1 MVEFL
6 LAVICSLIITLGY
19 GSFFYSFSF
28 NNKIFSEKEHY
39 EQSIFGIIFISFLGV
54 IINFFIPINKLVG
67 TIFLILGII
76 LFLIFFLKNKYKK
89 KILKYISLSAFI
101 AFMLTYSSNVYRPDA
116 GLYHL
121 PFISILNEEKIII
134 GLANIHFRFGTNSI
148 IQYLSAFYNNY
159 FFNTAYI
166 TIPTSII
173 FTNYLILNYKKIF
186 LNFEKRNYKTSI
198 VLFCILIFSFYSFNN
213 YTKYGNDVPAHIFYF
228 IIIIFLLEASNN
240 YSNNLFFKISH
251 LSIYLFAVKAF
262 MFLAL
267 IFPILIFTII
277 KNKKNLIINKNFFI
291 IFIFTLSWLIKSLLT
306 SGCFLY
312 PVSQTCIKNLKIYDH
327 EKTILESRSGE
338 AWAKD
343 WVNQSKNNEKLS
355 FIDYNKNFNWTK
367 TWSKNHLPIIYEKII
382 PFIIFLFILS
392 IIFVVKFYRTR
403 RKIFANDKS
412 KNFNIYSLFL
422 ISFIFSIIWFI
433 KFPLYRYGLSFII
446 ITIILGYSL
455 VISKLTKYLSK
466 NNFKNIFIPIIFIA
480 FIAFSIKNFHRIISN
495 KHKDY
500 ANYPWS
506 RIYSL
511 DEKKEN
517 KIQKFV
523 KIKDNQNFL
532 YFYSNG
538 ELCMY
543 GNAPCSNYKIDR
555 LKKEKIYSYSL
566 YYKN

>member
-1 MVEFL
+1 MIEFL
-6 LAVICSLIITLGY
+6 LAVVCSLIITLGY
-19 GSFFYSFSF
+19 GSFFYFFSF
-28 NNKIFSEKEHY
+28 NNKIFTEKEHY

-54 IINFFIPINKLVG
+54 IINFFVPINKLVG
-67 TIFLILGII
+67 TIFLLLGII
-76 LFLIFFLKNKYKK
+76 LFVIFFLKNNYKRE
-89 KILKYISLSAFI
+89 ILKYISLSAFI
-101 AFMLTYSSNVYRPDA
+101 VLLLTFSSNVNRPDA

-134 GLANIHFRFGTNSI
+134 GLANINFRFGTNSI

-159 FFNTAYI
+159 LFNTANI
-166 TIPTSII
+166 TIPAGLIFSNYII
-173 FTNYLILNYKKIF
+173 FNYKKIF
-186 LNFEKRNYKTSI
+186 FNLKEANYKTSI
-198 VLFCILIFSFYSFNN
+198 ILFCLLLFSFYSFNN

-228 IIIIFLLEASNN
+228 IITILLLEANNN
-240 YSNNLFFKISH
+240 YSSNLFFKISY
-251 LSIYLFAVKAF
+251 LSIFLFAIKAF

-267 IFPILIFTII
+267 LFPILIFTVI
-277 KNKKNLIINKNFFI
+277 KNKKDLIINKNFLI
-291 IFIFTLSWLIKSLLT
+291 ISIFILSWLIKSLLT
-306 SGCFLY
+306 SGCLIY
-312 PVSQTCIKNLKIYDH
+312 PVSQTCIKNFKIYDH

-343 WVNQSKNNEKLS
+343 WINQSKNNEKLD

-367 TWSKNHLPIIYEKII
+367 TWSKNHLLIIYEKTI

-392 IIFVVKFYRTR
+392 IIFAVKYYII
-403 RKIFANDKS
+403 RKKIIINDKS

-422 ISFIFSIIWFI
+422 ISFIFAIVWFI

-455 VISKLTKYLSK
+455 IINKLTKYLSNK
-466 NNFKNIFIPIIFIA
+466 NIKNIFIPIIFIS
-480 FIAFSIKNFHRIISN
+480 FIAFSIKNFHRIIFL
-495 KHKDY
+495 KDNFY
-500 ANYPWS
+500 TNYPWS

-517 KIQKFV
+517 KIQKFAM
-523 KIKDNQNFL
+523 IKDNQNFL
-532 YFYSNG
+532 YFYSDG

-543 GNAPCSNYKIDR
+543 GNAPCSNYKIDG
-555 LKKEKIYSYSL
+555 LKKETIYSYSL

>member
-1 MVEFL
+1 MIEFL
-6 LAVICSLIITLGY
+6 LAVVCSLIITLGY
-19 GSFFYSFSF
+19 GSFFYFFSF
-28 NNKIFSEKEHY
+28 NNKIFTEKEHY

-54 IINFFIPINKLVG
+54 IINFFVPINKLVG
-67 TIFLILGII
+67 TIFLLLGII
-76 LFLIFFLKNKYKK
+76 LFVIFFLKNNYKRE
-89 KILKYISLSAFI
+89 ILKYISLSAFI
-101 AFMLTYSSNVYRPDA
+101 VLLLTFSSNVNRPDA

-134 GLANIHFRFGTNSI
+134 GLANINFRFGTNSI

-159 FFNTAYI
+159 LFNTANI
-166 TIPTSII
+166 TIPAGLIFSNYII
-173 FTNYLILNYKKIF
+173 FNYKKIF
-186 LNFEKRNYKTSI
+186 FNLKEANYKTSI
-198 VLFCILIFSFYSFNN
+198 ILFCLLLFSFYSFNN

-228 IIIIFLLEASNN
+228 IITILLLEANNN
-240 YSNNLFFKISH
+240 YSSNLFFKISY
-251 LSIYLFAVKAF
+251 LSIFLFAIKAF

-267 IFPILIFTII
+267 LFPILIFTVI
-277 KNKKNLIINKNFFI
+277 KNKKDLIINKNFLI
-291 IFIFTLSWLIKSLLT
+291 ISIFILSWLIKSLLT
-306 SGCFLY
+306 SGCLIY
-312 PVSQTCIKNLKIYDH
+312 PVSQTCIKNFKIYDH

-343 WVNQSKNNEKLS
+343 WINQSKNNEKLD

-367 TWSKNHLPIIYEKII
+367 TWSKNHLLIIYEKTI

-392 IIFVVKFYRTR
+392 IIFAVKYYII
-403 RKIFANDKS
+403 RKKIIINDKS

-422 ISFIFSIIWFI
+422 ISFIFALVWFI

-455 VISKLTKYLSK
+455 IINKLTKYLSNK
-466 NNFKNIFIPIIFIA
+466 NIKNIFIPIIFIS
-480 FIAFSIKNFHRIISN
+480 FIAFSIKNFHRIIFL
-495 KHKDY
+495 KDNFY
-500 ANYPWS
+500 TNYPWS

-517 KIQKFV
+517 KIQKFAM
-523 KIKDNQNFL
+523 IKDNQNFL
-532 YFYSNG
+532 YFYSDG

-543 GNAPCSNYKIDR
+543 GNAPCSNYKIDG
-555 LKKEKIYSYSL
+555 LKKETIYSYSL

>member
-6 LAVICSLIITLGY
+6 LAVVCSLIITLGY
-19 GSFFYSFSF
+19 GSFFYFFSF
-28 NNKIFSEKEHY
+28 NNKIFREKEHY

-54 IINFFIPINKLVG
+54 IINFFVPINKLVG
-67 TIFLILGII
+67 TIFLLLGII
-76 LFLIFFLKNKYKK
+76 LFVIFFLKNNYKK

-101 AFMLTYSSNVYRPDA
+101 VLILTFSSNVNRPDA

-134 GLANIHFRFGTNSI
+134 GLANINFRFGTNSI

-159 FFNTAYI
+159 LFNTANI
-166 TIPTSII
+166 TIPAGVIFSNYII
-173 FTNYLILNYKKIF
+173 FNYKKIF
-186 LNFEKRNYKTSI
+186 FNLKEENYKTSI
-198 VLFCILIFSFYSFNN
+198 VLFCLLLFSFYSFNN

-228 IIIIFLLEASNN
+228 IITILLLEANN
-240 YSNNLFFKISH
+240 DYSSNLFFKISY
-251 LSIYLFAVKAF
+251 LSIFLFAIKAF

-267 IFPILIFTII
+267 LFPILIFTII
-277 KNKKNLIINKNFFI
+277 KNKKKLIINKNFLI
-291 IFIFTLSWLIKSLLT
+291 IFIFILSWLIKSLLT
-306 SGCFLY
+306 SGCLIY
-312 PVSQTCIKNLKIYDH
+312 PVSQTCIKNFKIYDH

-343 WVNQSKNNEKLS
+343 WINQSKNNEKLD

-367 TWSKNHLPIIYEKII
+367 TWSKNHLLIIYEKTV

-392 IIFVVKFYRTR
+392 IIFAVKYYMIRK
-403 RKIFANDKS
+403 KIFINDKS
-412 KNFNIYSLFL
+412 KNFNIYFLFL
-422 ISFIFSIIWFI
+422 ISFIFALVWFI

-446 ITIILGYSL
+446 ITILLGYSL
-455 VISKLTKYLSK
+455 IISNLTKYLSK
-466 NNFKNIFIPIIFIA
+466 KNLKNIFIPLIFIS
-480 FIAFSIKNFHRIISN
+480 FIAFSIKNFHRIIFN
-495 KHKDY
+495 KDKFY
-500 ANYPWS
+500 TNYPWP

-517 KIQKFV
+517 NIQKFV
-523 KIKDNQNFL
+523 KIIDDQNFF

-543 GNAPCSNYKIDR
+543 GNPPCSNYKTDG
-555 LKKEKIYSYSL
+555 LKKETVYSYSL

>member
-19 GSFFYSFSF
+19 GSFFYFFSF

-67 TIFLILGII
+67 TIFLLLGII

-89 KILKYISLSAFI
+89 EILKYISLSAFI
-101 AFMLTYSSNVYRPDA
+101 VLILTFSSNVNRPDA

-134 GLANIHFRFGTNSI
+134 GLANINFRFGTNSI

-159 FFNTAYI
+159 LFNTAYI
-166 TIPTSII
+166 TIPASII

-186 LNFEKRNYKTSI
+186 LNLQKRNYRTSI
-198 VLFCILIFSFYSFNN
+198 VLFCLLIFSFYSFNN

-228 IIIIFLLEASNN
+228 IIIIFWLEANKN
-240 YSNNLFFKISH
+240 YSNNLFFKISY
-251 LSIYLFAVKAF
+251 LSIFLFSLKAF

-267 IFPILIFTII
+267 IFPVLIFTII
-277 KNKKNLIINKNFFI
+277 KNKKNLLINKNSFI
-291 IFIFTLSWLIKSLLT
+291 IFIFILSWLIKSLLT

-343 WVNQSKNNEKLS
+343 WVNQSKNNEKLN

-367 TWSKNHLPIIYEKII
+367 TWSQNHLHIIYEKII

-392 IIFVVKFYRTR
+392 IIFFIKFYIIKKR
-403 RKIFANDKS
+403 IFTNDKS
-412 KNFNIYSLFL
+412 KDFNIYSLFL

-455 VISKLTKYLSK
+455 IISKLTKYFSK
-466 NNFKNIFIPIIFIA
+466 NNLKNIFIPIIFIA
-480 FIAFSIKNFHRIISN
+480 FISFSIKNFHRIISN

-511 DEKKEN
+511 DENKEN
-517 KIQKFV
+517 KIQKFI
-523 KIKDNQNFL
+523 KIQDNQNFL

-543 GNAPCSNYKIDR
+543 GNAPCSNYKIDG
-555 LKKEKIYSYSL
+555 LKKKTIYSYSL
-566 YYKN
+566 YYRN

>member
-1 MVEFL
+1 MIEFL
-6 LAVICSLIITLGY
+6 LAIICSSIITLGY
-19 GSFFYSFSF
+19 GSFFYFFSF
-28 NNKIFSEKEHY
+28 NNKIFSETEHY
-39 EQSIFGIIFISFLGV
+39 EQSIFGIIFISFLAV

-67 TIFLILGII
+67 TIFLLLGII
-76 LFLIFFLKNKYKK
+76 LFLIFFLKNNYKK
-89 KILKYISLSAFI
+89 KILKHISLSAFI
-101 AFMLTYSSNVYRPDA
+101 TLILTFSSNVYRPDA

-148 IQYLSAFYNNY
+148 LQYLSALYNSY
-159 FFNTAYI
+159 LFNTAYI
-166 TIPTSII
+166 TIPAGVIFSNYII
-173 FTNYLILNYKKIF
+173 FNYKKVF
-186 LNFEKRNYKTSI
+186 FNLKKGNYRTSI
-198 VLFCILIFSFYSFNN
+198 VLFCLLIFSFYSFNN

-228 IIIIFLLEASNN
+228 IIIILLLEANNN
-240 YSNNLFFKISH
+240 YSNNLFFKISY
-251 LSIYLFAVKAF
+251 LSLFLFALKAF
-262 MFLAL
+262 MFLVL
-267 IFPILIFTII
+267 IFPILIFLII
-277 KNKKNLIINKNFFI
+277 KNKKDLVISKNFLI
-291 IFIFTLSWLIKSLLT
+291 IFIFILSWLIKSLLT

-343 WVNQSKNNEKLS
+343 WINQSKNNEKLS

-392 IIFVVKFYRTR
+392 IIFVVKFYITK
-403 RKIFANDKS
+403 RKMFTNDKS

-433 KFPLYRYGLSFII
+433 KFPLYRYGLSFVI

-455 VISKLTKYLSK
+455 IISKLTKHLS
-466 NNFKNIFIPIIFIA
+466 NNNLKNIFIPIIFIS

-495 KHKDY
+495 KNKDY

-517 KIQKFV
+517 KIQKFI
-523 KIKDNQNFL
+523 KIQDNQNFL

-543 GNAPCSNYKIDR
+543 GNAPCSNYKIDG
-555 LKKEKIYSYSL
+555 LKKETIYSYSL